1 VADEPLKEYA
11 DVQPGDCVVAFSKQD
26 IFRIREEI
34 ERLTPYKCC
43 VVYGQLPPETRSKQV
58 WAWKQSKKRK
68 QRKQALN
75 RFTFLFGV
83 EP

>member
-1 VADEPLKEYA
+1 MHTLFLRISQVAEEPLKEYA

-43 VVYGQLPPETRSKQV
+43 AVYGQLPPETRSKQV
-58 WAWKQSKKRK
+58 CS
-68 QRKQALN
+68 
-75 RFTFLFGV
+75 
-83 EP
+83 